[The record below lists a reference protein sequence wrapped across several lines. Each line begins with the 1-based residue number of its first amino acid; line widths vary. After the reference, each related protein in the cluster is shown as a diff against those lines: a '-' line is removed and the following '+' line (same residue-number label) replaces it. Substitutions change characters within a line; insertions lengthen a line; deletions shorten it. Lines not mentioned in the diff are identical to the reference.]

1 MAELLPVNIVIADR
15 TYRLRVLPND
25 EEVLRRTVKL
35 INDKIVEY
43 KTQLAGKDMQ
53 DYVSMALLW
62 FATSQSKNSGMLL
75 QESDDE
81 KLLESIENILD
92 KAIDNSSVD

>member
-1 MAELLPVNIVIADR
+1 MAELLPVSILIADR
-15 TYRLRVLPND
+15 TYRLRVSPSD
-25 EEVLRRTVKL
+25 EEILRRTVKL

-62 FATSQSKNSGMLL
+62 FATSQNKTSTNLL
-75 QESDDE
+75 QEQDDE
-81 KLLESIENILD
+81 NSLKSLEAIID
-92 KAIDNSSVD
+92 KALKQD

>member
-1 MAELLPVNIVIADR
+1 MAELLPVNILIADR
-15 TYRLRVLPND
+15 TYRLRVSQQD
-25 EEVLRRTVKL
+25 EEILRRTVKL

-62 FATSQSKNSGMLL
+62 FATSQSKNAGLLL

-81 KLLESIENILD
+81 KSIDSIESILD
-92 KAIDNSSVD
+92 KALAEK

>member
-15 TYRLRVLPND
+15 TYRLKVEVTD
-25 EEVLRRTVKL
+25 EEILRSTVKL
-35 INDKIVEY
+35 INEKIIEY

-62 FATSQSKNSGMLL
+62 FATSQSKNSVNLVDTKEEEESLL
-75 QESDDE
+75 D
-81 KLLESIENILD
+81 LELILN
-92 KAIDNSSVD
+92 KALKK

>member
-15 TYRLRVLPND
+15 TYRLRVAPSD

-62 FATSQSKNSGMLL
+62 FATSQSKNSDLL
-75 QESDDE
+75 LKDSDSE
-81 KLLESIENILD
+81 KLLDSISNILD
-92 KAIDNSSVD
+92 KALENPQH

>member
-75 QESDDE
+75 QESDDK

-92 KAIDNSSVD
+92 KAFDNNSAD

>member
-1 MAELLPVNIVIADR
+1 MAELLPVSIVIADR
-15 TYRLRVLPND
+15 TYRLRVAVAD
-25 EEVLRRTVKL
+25 EEILRKTVKL

-62 FATSQSKNSGMLL
+62 FATSQSKDSTNLL
-75 QESDDE
+75 QNKDE
-81 KLLESIENILD
+81 ENELQSLETMLD
-92 KAIDNSSVD
+92 KALSNHNV

>member
-1 MAELLPVNIVIADR
+1 MAELLPVNILIADR
-15 TYRLRVLPND
+15 TYRLRVSQQD
-25 EEVLRRTVKL
+25 EEILRRTVKL

-62 FATSQSKNSGMLL
+62 FATSQSKNSGLLL

-81 KLLESIENILD
+81 KGFDSIEAILD
-92 KAIDNSSVD
+92 RVLAEK

>member
-1 MAELLPVNIVIADR
+1 MAELLPVSIVIADR
-15 TYRLRVLPND
+15 TYRLRVAVAD
-25 EEVLRRTVKL
+25 EEILRKTVKL

-62 FATSQSKNSGMLL
+62 FATSQSIGSTNLL
-75 QESDDE
+75 QNKDE
-81 KLLESIENILD
+81 ENELQSLETMLD
-92 KAIDNSSVD
+92 KALSNHNV

>member
-15 TYRLRVLPND
+15 SFRLKVLAED

-43 KTQLAGKDMQ
+43 KMQLAGKDMQ

-62 FATSQSKNSGMLL
+62 FATSQTKDSVKLL
-75 QESDDE
+75 QEQDE
-81 KLLESIENILD
+81 LD
-92 KAIDNSSVD
+92 KLKALETMLDRALEGS

>member
-25 EEVLRRTVKL
+25 EEILRRTVKL

-75 QESDDE
+75 RESDDE
-81 KLLESIENILD
+81 KLLDSIENILD
-92 KAIDNSSVD
+92 KALDNSSAV

>member
-15 TYRLRVLPND
+15 TYRLRVQPND
-25 EEVLRRTVKL
+25 EEILRRTVKL

-62 FATSQSKNSGMLL
+62 FATSQNKNSGTLL

-81 KLLESIENILD
+81 KLLASIENLLD
-92 KAIDNSSVD
+92 KTLDDKV

>member
-62 FATSQSKNSGMLL
+62 FATSQGKNSGMLL

-81 KLLESIENILD
+81 KLLASIENILD
-92 KAIDNSSVD
+92 KALDDQTND